1 MKEEIKARISVVGNC
16 QSEALAWYIR
26 RLPQMREGAKN
37 GKVVCNWLV
46 AEKFREHMKR
56 IYKGKFRNYLFL
68 HANAKNRHR
77 LVINNKIDHKYN
89 LFESQRIRKTLQC
102 SDYVIFQKI
111 KPKTSELLNWQKVK
125 IFADEN
131 AKLISISSFFHEKK
145 DNKYLK
151 EMIKRENELRISL
164 KASELIKNNK
174 KINSVDQP
182 NHPNVFYFLD
192 LVEKICEINGWE
204 FFNEQEVERFIKLK
218 FPFG

>member
-1 MKEEIKARISVVGNC
+1 MKEIKARISVIGNC

-56 IYKGKFRNYLFL
+56 VNKEKFAKHLFL
-68 HANAKNRHR
+68 HTNPANVHR
-77 LVINNKIDHKYN
+77 LVTEDKGDFRFNIFKSD
-89 LFESQRIRKTLQC
+89 QIRKSLQA

-111 KPKTSELLNWQKVK
+111 RPSTSKLLNWQNVK
-125 IFADEN
+125 ILARDD
-131 AKLISISSFFHEKK
+131 AKLISISSFFHDKK
-145 DNKYLK
+145 NNKFVL
-151 EMIKRENELRISL
+151 EMAKREAEVKVLLR
-164 KASELIKNNK
+164 ATELIKNNK
-174 KINSVDQP
+174 KINGTNLP

-192 LVEKICEINGWE
+192 LVKEICRIYDWE
-204 FFNEQEVERFIKLK
+204 YFSDEEVEKYSKIR

>member
-1 MKEEIKARISVVGNC
+1 MSKKIKARISVIGNC

-26 RLPQMREGAKN
+26 RLPQMREGAQN
-37 GKVVCNWLV
+37 GRVVCNWLV
-46 AEKFREHMKR
+46 AEGFREHMRK
-56 IYKGKFRNYLFL
+56 IYKGKFKNYLFL

-77 LVINNKIDHKYN
+77 LVIDNKMDYKYN
-89 LFESQRIRKTLQC
+89 LFDPPRIRKILQS

-111 KPKTSELLNWQKVK
+111 RPKTSDLLNWQKVK
-125 IFADEN
+125 ILAHDDAE
-131 AKLISISSFFHEKK
+131 LISISSFFHEKK

-164 KASELIKNNK
+164 KASNLIKNNN

-182 NHPNVFYFLD
+182 NHPNVYYFLD
-192 LVEKICEINGWE
+192 LVEEICKKFDWD
-204 FFNEQEVERFIKLK
+204 FFSEQEVERFTKLK